1 MGCSF
6 IMQRESGPEDK
17 KDTALMEFM
26 ELLIHL
32 RTVVLQD
39 LTELVRFYPEDHLL
53 WQVPVIRHILDQPE
67 FTTFS
72 AEVQAAVEG
81 AVTEDPVNIT
91 LVRV

>member
-39 LTELVRFYPEDHLL
+39 LTELIRFYPEDTCSGKF
-53 WQVPVIRHILDQPE
+53 Q
-67 FTTFS
+67 
-72 AEVQAAVEG
+72 
-81 AVTEDPVNIT
+81 
-91 LVRV
+91 

>member
-32 RTVVLQD
+32 ISLSSYDSTQK
-39 LTELVRFYPEDHLL
+39 
-53 WQVPVIRHILDQPE
+53 
-67 FTTFS
+67 TTCSGKF
-72 AEVQAAVEG
+72 Q
-81 AVTEDPVNIT
+81 
-91 LVRV
+91 

>member
-1 MGCSF
+1 
-6 IMQRESGPEDK
+6 MQRESGPEDK

-32 RTVVLQD
+32 RMVVLQD

-53 WQVPVIRHILDQPE
+53 WQVPVIRYILDQPE